1 MNFSI
6 EKAIRLLRKNFILI
20 FTVALL
26 MSVVMYY
33 YTVKTAVPVYTAYT
47 ELYVNTNFTDDNKF
61 SYIGAEQNYSK
72 TYIEMLKTIKFSK
85 VVYQGLAD
93 EYKELT
99 SPSSIYYALS
109 IGNKNETAIITVRV
123 YNVNEGLAKAVAES
137 AAHNAGIYL
146 KEKFGV
152 DNVDVVEDARI
163 SGVTSVDFKKNVI
176 IGFLFGAFVTFFA
189 VFVRDMYDYRIRNSG
204 EITEKYDLPVLGV
217 VPVFDSKAGGG
228 KYAGKYGKKAK
239 KINAGRE

>member
-20 FTVALL
+20 LIVALL
-26 MSVVMYY
+26 MSVAMYY
-33 YTVKTAVPVYTAYT
+33 YTVKTAVPVFTAYT
-47 ELYVNTNFTDDNKF
+47 ELYVNTKLTDDNKF

-72 TYIEMLKTIKFSK
+72 TYIEMLKTMKFSK
-85 VVYQGLAD
+85 VIYQGLAD

-99 SPSSIYYALS
+99 SPASIYYALS
-109 IGNKNETAIITVRV
+109 VGNKNDTAIITVRV
-123 YNVNEGLAKAVAES
+123 HNTNEGLAKAVAES

-163 SGVTSVDFKKNVI
+163 SGVTSVDFKKNVV
-176 IGFLFGAFVTFFA
+176 IGFLFGALVTFFI
-189 VFVRDMYDYRIRNSG
+189 VFVRDIYDYRIRSAD

-217 VPVFDSKAGGG
+217 VPSFDSKSAGG
-228 KYAGKYGKKAK
+228 KYAGKYGKKSK
-239 KINAGRE
+239 ND